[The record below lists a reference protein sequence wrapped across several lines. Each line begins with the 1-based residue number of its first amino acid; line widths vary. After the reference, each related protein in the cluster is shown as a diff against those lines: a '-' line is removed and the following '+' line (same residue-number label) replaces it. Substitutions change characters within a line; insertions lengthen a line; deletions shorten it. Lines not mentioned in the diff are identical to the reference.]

1 MRSSEGRQIGFFPW
15 RGTSR
20 RRHCKIKSRKED
32 GQTLNIVAGC
42 ATDIMLSNVQI
53 SLKVLEPNKISRTFS
68 GMPEMEASYY
78 RCAV

>member
-1 MRSSEGRQIGFFPW
+1 MRSRLSQGQ
-15 RGTSR
+15 SC
-20 RRHCKIKSRKED
+20 HCKIKSRKED
-32 GQTLNIVAGC
+32 GQTLYIVAGG
-42 ATDIMLSNVQI
+42 ATDIMLSNVQV